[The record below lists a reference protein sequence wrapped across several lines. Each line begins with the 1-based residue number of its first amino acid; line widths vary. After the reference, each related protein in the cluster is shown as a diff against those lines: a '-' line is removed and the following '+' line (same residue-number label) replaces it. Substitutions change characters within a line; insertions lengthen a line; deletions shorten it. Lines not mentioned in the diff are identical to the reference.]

1 MVALCQ
7 RSEDRDRKT
16 TCEQVYPVK
25 FDSGRIEIDGVQY
38 RSIKA
43 KKSELE
49 RLLQLLSAEPLGFP
63 RSSVHFI
70 GFQRILPLPVIAT
83 DGFEGMGRRTCRT
96 HRVSQKLG
104 ARLADAEDGRLGL
117 PRVYKA
123 GRFH

>member
-1 MVALCQ
+1 MASGLVASSGNCYSRRKSCLSSNMVALCQ

-38 RSIKA
+38 RSTKV

-70 GFQRILPLPVIAT
+70 GFQRILPCL
-83 DGFEGMGRRTCRT
+83 
-96 HRVSQKLG
+96 
-104 ARLADAEDGRLGL
+104 
-117 PRVYKA
+117 
-123 GRFH
+123 